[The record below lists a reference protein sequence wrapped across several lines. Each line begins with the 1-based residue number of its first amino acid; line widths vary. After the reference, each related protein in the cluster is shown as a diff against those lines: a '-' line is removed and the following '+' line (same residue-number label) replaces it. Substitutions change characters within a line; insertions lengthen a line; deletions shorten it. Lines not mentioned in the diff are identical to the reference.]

1 MRAVYHE
8 TLTKIVD
15 YFSQSCGSLGLN
27 PSATA
32 VLAHICSVS
41 SVFCQSSFGLKSS
54 YGVERTRDATL
65 LMPTTAIVVLYRWK
79 SDYERV
85 SNEHSGEY

>member
-1 MRAVYHE
+1 M
-8 TLTKIVD
+8 TKIVD

-54 YGVERTRDATL
+54 YGVEHTKDATL
-65 LMPTTAIVVLYRWK
+65 LMPTTAIVLNRWK
-79 SDYERV
+79 PDSERV
-85 SNEHSGEY
+85 SIVTNIGNVGK